1 MFCRADGTP
10 LDPDSLTGMFE
21 RLSKWAGLPR
31 IRLHDFTRHTA
42 ASLLLAAGVN
52 VKAVS
57 ERLGHASAQ
66 MTLDV
71 YSHVTP
77 GIQEDAAE
85 RLSRAIG
92 GTGAL
97 HSGRS

>member
-1 MFCRADGTP
+1 VTTYRNKWGIYVPGIKAGSASAEVYQRLARRRAE
-10 LDPDSLTGMFE
+10 S
-21 RLSKWAGLPR
+21 
-31 IRLHDFTRHTA
+31 TA

-92 GTGAL
+92 G
-97 HSGRS
+97 RM